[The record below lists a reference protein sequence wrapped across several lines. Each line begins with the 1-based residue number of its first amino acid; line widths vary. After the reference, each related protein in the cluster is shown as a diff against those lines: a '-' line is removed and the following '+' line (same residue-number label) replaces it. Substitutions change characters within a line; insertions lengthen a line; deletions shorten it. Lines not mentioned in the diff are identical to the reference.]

1 MTWQFRRWKCAQC
14 KMSRYV
20 CGIFKNSKIDKTRI
34 TLHPV
39 LFIVCMQSTMS
50 IDQAE
55 QPASFQCK
63 IHCLPQVCIQET
75 QMFLVCAYC
84 AIRIL
89 FMTRACLFLPCSINE
104 RTMFYKCSISFER
117 TQSYHIYEWRQWT
130 RRQDTTAHSC
140 HGRGF
145 EIQKVN

>member
-1 MTWQFRRWKCAQC
+1 
-14 KMSRYV
+14 MSRYV

-39 LFIVCMQSTMS
+39 LFIVCMQLTMS
-50 IDQAE
+50 IDQAEQAE

-89 FMTRACLFLPCSINE
+89 SMTRACLFLPCSINAI
-104 RTMFYKCSISFER
+104 TFVHLHTF
-117 TQSYHIYEWRQWT
+117 
-130 RRQDTTAHSC
+130 
-140 HGRGF
+140 
-145 EIQKVN
+145 